1 MIDEKT
7 PTETW
12 QTLQTDKNAI
22 LIDVRTPQE
31 WAQIGYPDL
40 ATLPQDLIKISVQNI
55 SGERNNNFIT
65 ELQQAGLVPEQTLY
79 FICRS
84 GKRSMLAATL
94 AQQAGFTHLVNVKD
108 GFEGP
113 ADPNGITGKIAG
125 WLAEKLP
132 AVQPVK

>member
-12 QTLQTDKNAI
+12 KLLQADKNAI
-22 LIDVRTPQE
+22 LVDVRTPQE
-31 WAQIGYPDL
+31 WKQIGYPDL
-40 ATLPQDLIKISVQNI
+40 TKLPQELIKISVQNI
-55 SGERNNNFIT
+55 SGERNNNFIN
-65 ELQQAGLVPEQTLY
+65 ELKETGITPKQTLY

-94 AQQAGFTHLVNVKD
+94 AQQAGFTHIVNVKD

-113 ADPNGITGKIAG
+113 ADSNGYTGKIAG

-132 AVQPVK
+132 IIQPVK